1 MANIAPNVVF
11 PNMTV
16 DATGITIPYTDLS
29 GLTQVEADPATGDGR
44 ELLRVIVNSAVT
56 AVNNLAVA
64 DRPARLSV
72 AKPNPTGI
80 GADQI
85 RQSYTLSFDVSF
97 DSSGVAMVSEA

>member
-1 MANIAPNVVF
+1 MADITPSAVF
-11 PNMTV
+11 PNMTADV
-16 DATGITIPYTDLS
+16 SGITIPYTDLA
-29 GLTQVEADPATGDGR
+29 GLTQAEADPATGDGR
-44 ELLRVIVNSAVT
+44 ELLRVIVNSAVS
-56 AVNNLAVA
+56 AIQALASDA
-64 DRPARLSV
+64 KPSKLSV